1 MANKMSVKT
10 KLLWS
15 NVVFLVL
22 MGSWGWYNS
31 SSSTHTA
38 ENSKI
43 VKDSSIQKFDIV
55 NDMKIVAVKTENFLM
70 DAALSSIE
78 GDPTAARDNMS
89 VANNESKNFYNL
101 VEKYLMS
108 SNLESEEK
116 VLLGDIKKGMDEIM
130 NLGSKMVVAYG
141 RSSSEGND
149 IRVTFEK
156 TSDSHIQNM
165 VKLLDGERSHMYA
178 DMQAIIDN
186 SERLGFMNVIGI
198 FMLPFWTFF
207 LGWLVRR
214 SIVNPITGVISSLRN
229 GAVELEASSVQVAS
243 SGQALAQG
251 ASEQA
256 SSLEQ
261 TTATVAQINS
271 VAGNNSKSA
280 QEANTIT
287 NKVQS
292 SAQNGFNQMQEMLS
306 AITAIKT
313 AAEETADIVKTID
326 DIAFQTNLLALN
338 AAVEA
343 ARAGDAGK
351 GFAVVAE
358 EVRSLAQRSAAAAKD
373 TAEKIRRSKELAN
386 NGVQVSKDVER
397 YLSEIQASSKQAFE
411 IVSQIAH
418 ASKEQSVSLTQLDGT
433 MGELDRVT
441 QSNAASAE
449 ESAAAAAD
457 LSKQTISIN
466 KVVDELSTI
475 IYGANA
481 KEAGVH
487 HHTPERKETQIHEFN
502 QKVTPD
508 RQVTPLDSSDY
519 AGF

>member
-15 NVVFLVL
+15 NVIFLVL

-38 ENSKI
+38 ENSKM

-55 NDMKIVAVKTENFLM
+55 NEMKIVAVKTENLLM

-78 GDPTAARDNMS
+78 GDPTGAKENLAAAS
-89 VANNESKNFYNL
+89 EESKGFYKL
-101 VEKYLMS
+101 VDQFLASPKLDT
-108 SNLESEEK
+108 NEK
-116 VLLGDIKKGMDEIM
+116 VMIGDVKKSMDEIRE
-130 NLGSKMVVAYG
+130 LGSKMVVAYG
-141 RSSSEGND
+141 RSTSEGND
-149 IRVTFEK
+149 LRGSFE
-156 TSDSHIQNM
+156 TASNNGMENM
-165 VKLLDGERSHMYA
+165 MKLLERERTDMYT
-178 DMQAIIDN
+178 DMQSIIDN

-229 GAVELEASSVQVAS
+229 GAIELEASSVQVAS

-397 YLSEIQASSKQAFE
+397 YLSEIQTSSKQAFE

-487 HHTPERKETQIHEFN
+487 HHAPERKETKIHEVN
-502 QKVTPD
+502 HKVTPD
-508 RQVTPLDSSDY
+508 HQVTPLDSSDY